1 MKQWK
6 VQQQAPLGEGAQGM
20 TPPDVD
26 HVDPIEGKRRVDAG
40 ALLLD
45 VRNPD
50 EWQAGHGEGAAWIPM
65 GELAERQE
73 ELPTDREIVV
83 VCKVGARSARVA
95 QALVGAGYGAVN
107 VAGGYEAWQ
116 AAGLAIVNDD
126 GQPGTVA

>member
-1 MKQWK
+1 MSAPE
-6 VQQQAPLGEGAQGM
+6 VQHL
-20 TPPDVD
+20 
-26 HVDPIEGKRRVDAG
+26 DPVEGKRRVDAG

-50 EWQAGHGEGAAWIPM
+50 EWQAGHPEGAAWIPM

-83 VCKVGARSARVA
+83 ICKVGGRSARVA
-95 QALVGAGYGAVN
+95 EALIAAGYDAAN
-107 VAGGYEAWQ
+107 VAGGAEAWQ
-116 AAGLAIVNDD
+116 QAGMVIVTDD